1 MTKWIIAAA
10 LLIGASAALARNPP
24 GPPDP
29 NRGKANPALYEK
41 CHALAKERGWLSGGY
56 AKAHHQEAGQV
67 HWGPHA
73 REAKLVPGI
82 RAE

>member
-1 MTKWIIAAA
+1 VTKWIIAAA

-56 AKAHHQEAGQV
+56 AKGAI
-67 HWGPHA
+67 
-73 REAKLVPGI
+73 KPGKFI
-82 RAE
+82 GDCMRGKQS